1 MMMQKLMTFRM
12 TKLEDD
18 QSINIQ
24 NSSDVSVLEDFH
36 DS

>member
-12 TKLEDD
+12 TKLEDE
-18 QSINIQ
+18 QSITIQ
-24 NSSDVSVLEDFH
+24 IISDVSVLENFH